1 MTEFYISKI
10 DIAILV
16 AYVLGV
22 RVFFGW
28 AVSRRIRDKGSEG
41 YFLGGRRLT
50 WPLIGLSFYVSNMS
64 GSTFVALPGSA
75 YHYGI
80 GAYNYEWMP
89 ALILVVFAIFMLPI
103 FLRNRV
109 VTAPEYLE
117 RRFDGWSRVLFSAF
131 LLAANIFIDAAAAL
145 YAGATVMTVLFPG
158 VPLWVIVAAAALVAG
173 LYILIG
179 GLEAVVLNDTL
190 QAALIIVGG
199 TVIGAMTL
207 ARIPSWEAVRTA
219 APPNALHLGLPAND
233 PVMPWPGLV
242 TGVLVVGL
250 YFWCTNQ
257 FMIQRALGARSLDHG
272 RWGAIFAG
280 ALKLPNLFILIL
292 PGVMA
297 TALYPRLERPD
308 LVFPTLAFDLLPV
321 GFRGLILAALA
332 AAILSSLESIYNSAS
347 TLFTFDFAARARPG
361 MSDEQLVRTGRWAT
375 VAFMVLS
382 AAWAPQISRFPTLWQ
397 YLQSVLSYITPPVV
411 AVFLFGML
419 WRRATPPAAAV
430 TLAVGLPIGLL
441 GWVVNEIAEVLSIQ
455 YLYASGVIFTVSCAL
470 MVGVSLVTRPAGE
483 ERLGGTVW
491 NRSIWKEDLRALE
504 GAPWY
509 RNWMVLSALLLSAT
523 AVIVAWW
530 W

>member
-1 MTEFYISKI
+1 MTNFSVSTL
-10 DIAILV
+10 DTAILIG
-16 AYVLGV
+16 YVVGV

-28 AVSRRIRDKGSEG
+28 LVAQRIRGKGADG

-75 YHYGI
+75 YDHGI
-80 GAYNYEWMP
+80 SAYNYEWMP
-89 ALILVVFAIFMLPI
+89 AVILVIFAVFMLPL
-103 FLRNRV
+103 FLRTRV

-117 RRFDGWSRVLFSAF
+117 RRFDGRSRTIFSAF
-131 LLAANIFIDAAAAL
+131 LLLANILIDAAAAL
-145 YAGATVMTVLFPG
+145 YAGATVMQVLFPG
-158 VPLWVIVAAAALVAG
+158 VPFWVTVATAALVAG

-190 QAALIIVGG
+190 QAGLIIVGG
-199 TVIGAMTL
+199 SVIGCMTL
-207 ARIPSWEAVRTA
+207 ARIPSWEAVRAA
-219 APPNALHLGLPAND
+219 APPSALHLGLPASD

-272 RWGAIFAG
+272 RWGALFAG

-297 TALYPRLERPD
+297 TVLYPRLERPD

-347 TLFTFDFAARARPG
+347 TLFTFDFAAKLKPGLSDAR
-361 MSDEQLVRTGRWAT
+361 LVRTGRWAT

-382 AAWAPQISRFPTLWQ
+382 AAWAPQITRFPTLWQ
-397 YLQSVLSYITPPVV
+397 YLQSVLSYVTPPAI
-411 AVFLFGML
+411 AVFLLGML
-419 WRRATPPAAAV
+419 WRRATPSAAAV
-430 TLAVGLPIGLL
+430 TLAVGLPLGLA
-441 GWVVNEIAEVLSIQ
+441 GWIANEIVGVFSIQ
-455 YLYASGVIFTVSCAL
+455 YLYASGVMFAVCCAL
-470 MVGVSLVTRPAGE
+470 MVGVSLVTRPADTS
-483 ERLGGTVW
+483 RLEAAVW
-491 NRSIWKEDLRALE
+491 HPELWRVDRLALQ
-504 GAPWY
+504 GVSWN
-509 RNWMVLSALLLSAT
+509 RNWMVLSALLLVVT
-523 AVIVAWW
+523 ASIVAWW